1 MAAEDFVK
9 LEITSPS
16 MANAVEKSFNKSIT
30 IRDLKAKLELITGI
44 ETEYMKP
51 QLLVDNVCVQS
62 DLNTKSDSTVG
73 SLLPQVWENKVTIHV
88 IDSSNGDHNSSTN
101 GAGDVPKFELPDEVY
116 DKRNESLRK
125 FKKDHNLGTTP

>member
-16 MANAVEKSFNKSIT
+16 MVNAVEKSYNKSIT

-44 ETEYMKP
+44 ETEYMKL
-51 QLLVDNVCVQS
+51 QLLVDNVCLQS

-73 SLLPQVWENKVTIHV
+73 SLLPQVWENKVTIQV
-88 IDSSNGDHNSSTN
+88 IDTSNGTQNSSTN
-101 GAGDVPKFELPDEVY
+101 GADVPKFELPDEVY

-125 FKKDHNLGTTP
+125 FKKDHNLGTVP